1 MIELKKKCLRNTDSL
16 QERRFPCPKISFSC
30 LLNMNL
36 YHFQWGRCSILIDY
50 IISGMPLHS
59 IWYWHTRLHGRC
71 FLNWR
76 FWIRWWVDL
85 ASCWWHTRWMGLGRV
100 GILRTKTMKPQGKWW
115 WGMTSIVYIIQYS
128 VVLLPSFFMQIVR
141 KISMSRLRHW
151 DCRPHSLQSL
161 WWV

>member
-1 MIELKKKCLRNTDSL
+1 MIELKKKVLK
-16 QERRFPCPKISFSC
+16 EHRFASRTQIPLSKNQFFC

-36 YHFQWGRCSILIDY
+36 YNFQWGRCSILINY

-76 FWIRWWVDL
+76 FWIQWWVDL

-115 WGMTSIVYIIQYS
+115 KIDIKCILFSIFSCFTSI
-128 VVLLPSFFMQIVR
+128 FF
-141 KISMSRLRHW
+141 SCRLFER
-151 DCRPHSLQSL
+151 L
-161 WWV
+161 VTYE

>member
-1 MIELKKKCLRNTDSL
+1 MLK
-16 QERRFPCPKISFSC
+16 EHRFASRTQIPLSKTHFFC

-36 YHFQWGRCSILIDY
+36 YNFQWGRCSILIDY

-76 FWIRWWVDL
+76 FWIQWWVDL

-100 GILRTKTMKPQGKWW
+100 GIQEAQGKWW
-115 WGMTSIVYIIQYS
+115 WKIDINSIYCSIFSCVNN
-128 VVLLPSFFMQIVR
+128 PSFFMQMVR